1 MSDENNMFEPKESSQ
16 FGNDMGHPD
25 GSQQFGGTEQIAY
38 NQQSGEPVHL
48 DGHPDRKS
56 VV

>member
-38 NQQSGEPVHL
+38 NQQSGEPFH
-48 DGHPDRKS
+48 
-56 VV
+56 